1 MPTSCSTT
9 RRSSTACS
17 SQARDGRRKPRS
29 PRWRAPGPG
38 SASTSRV
45 RRLSSTLDRIDRRG
59 YGAYKDLSGSHDFG
73 PFVLFVDRVQRDPF
87 APPSLIRIRT
97 KVNPFDRDLFA
108 NPVRRVAFEDFLTRS
123 VERGIRRVVRG
134 NRGSGG
140 SGRVEI
146 QRTSQVVLPRTSIV
160 VEPGSIEARMA
171 VGLPAQG
178 RSVDARAAKKVLLE
192 ELPEV
197 VRRGLIPALEGD
209 VDVERARLH
218 VESVE
223 DADYLRGLLP
233 ELGLM
238 AFVADGAVL
247 PRESGASDRPLGDG
261 AVPFMSSEEYRVEVD
276 LPNRGTISGMG
287 VPGGITL
294 VAGGGFH
301 GKSTLLLA
309 LSWGV
314 YDHVPGDGRELVVA
328 RGDAVKIR
336 AEDGRSVTGVDI
348 SAMIG
353 QLTGG
358 ATTENFSTS
367 NASGSTSQA
376 ANIAEAVEA
385 GTSLLLVDEDT
396 SATNFMIRDER
407 MRELVKSEPISPF
420 IDLVRPLHRSLGI
433 STVVVVGGVGDYL
446 DVADRVILLED
457 YAPSD
462 ATPRS
467 REVKEMFPP
476 RAPLTP
482 REVRS
487 PRKRVADPSPINL
500 RRGKRQ
506 TARSKG
512 LHTIELGRER
522 VDLTYLEQLAEAGQT
537 EAVARIVG
545 EWVAAGKVRDMRD
558 LLTEALASVAQNG
571 LDSLGGFR
579 GHPGEMSLPRTQE
592 LAAAMNRIRALRAR
606 PGT

>member
-1 MPTSCSTT
+1 M
-9 RRSSTACS
+9 
-17 SQARDGRRKPRS
+17 
-29 PRWRAPGPG
+29 
-38 SASTSRV
+38 
-45 RRLSSTLDRIDRRG
+45 RRLSPTLDRIDRRG

-97 KVNPFDRDLFA
+97 KENPFDRDLFA
-108 NPVRRVAFEDFLTRS
+108 NPVRRVAFEDYLTRS
-123 VERGIRRVVRG
+123 VEREIRSVVRG

-160 VEPGSIEARMA
+160 VEPGYIEARMA

-197 VRRGLIPALEGD
+197 VRKGLIPATGGG
-209 VDVERARLH
+209 VDVERAKLH
-218 VESVE
+218 VETVE

-233 ELGLM
+233 GLGLV

-247 PRESGASDRPLGDG
+247 PRESGASDRPLKDG
-261 AVPFMSSEEYRVEVD
+261 AIPFGSPVEYRVEME
-276 LPNRGTISGMG
+276 LPNGGFVSGMG
-287 VPGGITL
+287 VPEGVTL

-301 GKSTLLLA
+301 GKSTLLSA

-328 RGDAVKIR
+328 RGDAVKVR
-336 AEDGRSVTGVDI
+336 AEDGRSVSGVDI

-353 QLTGG
+353 ELPGG
-358 ATTENFSTS
+358 RSTRDFSTP

-376 ANIAEAVEA
+376 ANIAEAVEV

-407 MRELVKSEPISPF
+407 MRELVRREPISPF
-420 IDLVRPLHRSLGI
+420 KDLVRPLHRSLGV

-467 REVKEMFPP
+467 REVIRTFPP
-476 RAPLTP
+476 RAPLAEREVFEP
-482 REVRS
+482 RERAIDTS
-487 PRKRVADPSPINL
+487 SIDL

-506 TARSKG
+506 TARGRG
-512 LHTIELGRER
+512 LHTIELGSKR
-522 VDLTYLEQLAEAGQT
+522 VDLSYLEQLAEAGQT
-537 EAVARIVG
+537 EAVARIIREWAAAGEVRGVG
-545 EWVAAGKVRDMRD
+545 ELVRK
-558 LLTEALASVAQNG
+558 ALASISEKG
-571 LDSLGGFR
+571 LDSLGTYR
-579 GHPGEMSLPRTQE
+579 GHPGEMSLPRAQE
-592 LAAAMNRIRALRAR
+592 LAAAINRVRPLRAA
-606 PGT
+606 PKT

>member
-1 MPTSCSTT
+1 MV
-9 RRSSTACS
+9 A
-17 SQARDGRRKPRS
+17 
-29 PRWRAPGPG
+29 APDY
-38 SASTSRV
+38 A
-45 RRLSSTLDRIDRRG
+45 
-59 YGAYKDLSGSHDFG
+59 
-73 PFVLFVDRVQRDPF
+73 
-87 APPSLIRIRT
+87 
-97 KVNPFDRDLFA
+97 
-108 NPVRRVAFEDFLTRS
+108 
-123 VERGIRRVVRG
+123 
-134 NRGSGG
+134 
-140 SGRVEI
+140 
-146 QRTSQVVLPRTSIV
+146 
-160 VEPGSIEARMA
+160 EARMA
-171 VGLPAQG
+171 VGLPARG
-178 RSVDARAAKKVLLE
+178 RSVDARAAKTVLLE

-197 VRRGLIPALEGD
+197 VRRSLFPAPQGG
-209 VDVERARLH
+209 VDRENARLH
-218 VESVE
+218 VEAVE
-223 DADYLRGLLP
+223 DANFLRGRLP

-276 LPNRGTISGMG
+276 LPNQGTISGMG

-353 QLTGG
+353 QLPGG
-358 ATTENFSTS
+358 RTTENFSTS

-457 YAPSD
+457 YRPSD
-462 ATPRS
+462 ATARS
-467 REVKEMFPP
+467 REVTEKFPP
-476 RAPLTP
+476 RAPLAP
-482 REVRS
+482 REVH
-487 PRKRVADPSPINL
+487 PPHERVIDPCSVDL

-506 TARSKG
+506 AARGRG
-512 LHTIELGRER
+512 LQAIELGRER
-522 VDLTYLEQLAEAGQT
+522 VDLSYIEQLAEAGQT
-537 EAVARIVG
+537 EAVARIIG
-545 EWVAAGKVRDMRD
+545 EWAAAGEVRRMRD
-558 LLTEALASVAQNG
+558 LLTEAITSVSENG
-571 LDSLGGFR
+571 LDSLGSFR
-579 GHPGEMSLPRTQE
+579 GHPGEMSLPRAQE
-592 LAAAMNRIRALRAR
+592 LAAAINRVRPLRAS
-606 PGT
+606 PNA

>member
-1 MPTSCSTT
+1 
-9 RRSSTACS
+9 
-17 SQARDGRRKPRS
+17 
-29 PRWRAPGPG
+29 
-38 SASTSRV
+38 V
-45 RRLSSTLDRIDRRG
+45 RRLSPTLDRIDRRG

-97 KVNPFDRDLFA
+97 KENPFDRDLFA
-108 NPVRRVAFEDFLTRS
+108 NPVRRVAFEDYLTRS
-123 VERGIRRVVRG
+123 VEREIRSVVHG

-160 VEPGSIEARMA
+160 VEPGYIEARMA

-197 VRRGLIPALEGD
+197 VRKGLIPATGGG
-209 VDVERARLH
+209 VDVERAKLH
-218 VESVE
+218 VETVE

-233 ELGLM
+233 GLGLV

-247 PRESGASDRPLGDG
+247 PRESGASERPLKDG
-261 AVPFMSSEEYRVEVD
+261 AIPFESPVEYRVEVE
-276 LPNRGTISGMG
+276 LPNGGFVSGMG
-287 VPGGITL
+287 VPEGVTL

-301 GKSTLLLA
+301 GKSTLLSA

-328 RGDAVKIR
+328 RGDAVKVR
-336 AEDGRSVTGVDI
+336 AEDGRSVSGVDI

-353 QLTGG
+353 ELPGG
-358 ATTENFSTS
+358 RSTRDFSTP

-376 ANIAEAVEA
+376 ANIAEAVEV

-407 MRELVKSEPISPF
+407 MRELVRREPISPF
-420 IDLVRPLHRSLGI
+420 IDLVRPLHRSLGV

-467 REVKEMFPP
+467 REVTRTFPP
-476 RAPLTP
+476 RAPLAEREVFEP
-482 REVRS
+482 RERAIDTS
-487 PRKRVADPSPINL
+487 SIDL

-506 TARSKG
+506 TARGRG
-512 LHTIELGRER
+512 LHTIELGSKR
-522 VDLTYLEQLAEAGQT
+522 VDLSYLEQLAEAGQT
-537 EAVARIVG
+537 EAVARIIREWAAAGEVRGVG
-545 EWVAAGKVRDMRD
+545 ELVRK
-558 LLTEALASVAQNG
+558 ALASISEKG
-571 LDSLGGFR
+571 LDSLGTYR
-579 GHPGEMSLPRTQE
+579 GHPGEMSLPRAQE
-592 LAAAMNRIRALRAR
+592 LAAAINRVRPLRAA
-606 PGT
+606 PKT

>member
-1 MPTSCSTT
+1 MQ
-9 RRSSTACS
+9 RLRSS
-17 SQARDGRRKPRS
+17 
-29 PRWRAPGPG
+29 
-38 SASTSRV
+38 
-45 RRLSSTLDRIDRRG
+45 LDRIDRKG
-59 YGAYKDLSGSHDFG
+59 YGAYKGLSGSYDFG
-73 PFVLFVDRVQRDPF
+73 SFALFLDRVQRDPF

-97 KVNPFDRDLFA
+97 RENRFDPTLFE

-123 VERGIRRVVRG
+123 VEREIRRVVRG

-146 QRTSQVVLPRTSIV
+146 QRASQVVLPRTSMV
-160 VEPGSIEARMA
+160 VEPGYVEARMA
-171 VGLPAQG
+171 VGLPARG
-178 RSVDARAAKKVLLE
+178 RSVDARAAKTVLVE

-197 VRRGLIPALEGD
+197 ARGGLVPAPEGG

-218 VESVE
+218 VETVE
-223 DADYLRGLLP
+223 DADHLRGLLP
-233 ELGLM
+233 GLGLV

-247 PRESGASDRPLGDG
+247 PRESGASDRPLEDG
-261 AVPFMSSEEYRVEVD
+261 ALPFRSPEEYRVEVE
-276 LPNRGTISGMG
+276 LPNKGLVSGMG
-287 VPGGITL
+287 IPEGVTL

-301 GKSTLLLA
+301 GKSTLLSA
-309 LSWGV
+309 LWWGV

-328 RGDAVKIR
+328 RGDAVKVR
-336 AEDGRSVTGVDI
+336 AEDGRSVSGVDI

-353 QLTGG
+353 ALPGG
-358 ATTENFSTS
+358 RTTEDFSTP

-376 ANIAEAVEA
+376 ANIAEAIEV

-407 MRELVKSEPISPF
+407 MRELVRREPISPF
-420 IDLVRPLHRSLGI
+420 IDLVRPLHRSLGV

-467 REVKEMFPP
+467 REITGKFPP
-476 RAPLTP
+476 RAPLTD
-482 REVRS
+482 RDVR
-487 PRKRVADPSPINL
+487 PPQKRAIDASSLDL

-506 TARSKG
+506 SARGRG

-522 VDLTYLEQLAEAGQT
+522 VDLSYLEQLAEGGQT
-537 EAVARIVG
+537 EAVARIIG
-545 EWVAAGKVRDMRD
+545 EWVAAGEARGVGEFV
-558 LLTEALASVAQNG
+558 LEALASVSEKG
-571 LDSLGGFR
+571 LDSLGDFR
-579 GHPGEMSLPRTQE
+579 GHPGEMSQPRAQE
-592 LAAAMNRIRALRAR
+592 LAAAINRIRPLRAGPR
-606 PGT
+606 T